1 MEKIMT
7 KQLDCKYQL
16 LSRKEAALL
25 LGVKPQTL
33 AVWALTKRENLRV
46 TKIGRHSK
54 YLLSDI
60 EAYLMR
66 STDNNDYE

>member
-1 MEKIMT
+1 MQEFLDHT
-7 KQLDCKYQL
+7 KYKL
-16 LSRKEAALL
+16 LSRKEAASL

-33 AVWALTKRENLRV
+33 AVWALTKRENLPV

-60 EAYLMR
+60 ESYLLR
-66 STDNNDYE
+66 DKEEQYE